1 MIITDKSKYLC
12 YNKRM
17 TKRRFIL
24 MALMCA
30 FETYFFNECLFDG
43 EYFFAFFWGLLLLR
57 DIQRAY
63 TVDKLLQ
70 TLTSTTK
77 KKD

>member
-1 MIITDKSKYLC
+1 
-12 YNKRM
+12 
-17 TKRRFIL
+17 

-30 FETYFFNECLFDG
+30 FEIYFFNECLFNGD
-43 EYFFAFFWGLLLLR
+43 YFFAFFWGLFLLR
-57 DIQRAY
+57 DLQRAY
-63 TVDKLLQ
+63 AVDKVLQ

>member
-1 MIITDKSKYLC
+1 
-12 YNKRM
+12 M
-17 TKRRFIL
+17 TIRRFIL

-30 FETYFFNECLFDG
+30 FETYFFNECLFNGD
-43 EYFFAFFWGLLLLR
+43 YFWGLFLLR
-57 DIQRAY
+57 DLQRAY
-63 TVDKLLQ
+63 AVDKVLQ

>member
-1 MIITDKSKYLC
+1 
-12 YNKRM
+12 M
-17 TKRRFIL
+17 TIRRFIL

-30 FETYFFNECLFDG
+30 FETYFFNECLFNGD
-43 EYFFAFFWGLLLLR
+43 YFFCFFLGVYFLLR
-57 DIQRAY
+57 DLQRAY
-63 TVDKLLQ
+63 AVDKVLQ

>member
-1 MIITDKSKYLC
+1 
-12 YNKRM
+12 
-17 TKRRFIL
+17 

-43 EYFFAFFWGLLLLR
+43 DYFFAFFWGLLLLR

>member
-1 MIITDKSKYLC
+1 MKTAKSGYLC

-17 TKRRFIL
+17 TIKRFIL

-30 FETYFFNECLFDG
+30 FETYFFNECLFNGD
-43 EYFFAFFWGLLLLR
+43 YFFAFFWGLFLLR
-57 DIQRAY
+57 DLQRVY
-63 TVDKLLQ
+63 TVDKVLQ